1 MSDFKVVG
9 KSVRKLDAV
18 DKVAGRAKFA
28 ADIQFENMLY
38 VAVLRS
44 KVPHGILRAIDISAA
59 QAFPGVAAVL
69 TGLDIPG
76 ANSFG
81 IILKDEPVMVALN
94 QKVRKVGDAL
104 ALVAAETKE
113 IAEKAV
119 ALIAVTIEELP
130 AVFCPVQAMAEDAP
144 KIYEKGNLLGV
155 RKIRKGDADQAFAKC
170 AVVIEQEYKTQ
181 MQEHCYIEPEA
192 GVAKWDNNL
201 LTMWVSTQNP
211 HYDAKEV
218 ARNLNIPLNR
228 VRVIQATTGGGFGG
242 KLDISVQ
249 VFIGLMAVATK
260 RPVKLVYSREES
272 ICNSV
277 KRHPMTIRMKTGADA
292 SGKLLAMDCTIIGD
306 TGAYASYGPGVLT
319 RTAVHATGPY
329 EIPHVKVDAYTV
341 YTNNPAAG
349 AMRGFGVPQVAFVHE
364 SQMDMI
370 AEKVGISA
378 LEIRL
383 LNALRPG
390 SVTATGAELTQSVGA
405 APTMEAAAC
414 KAKEVI
420 QQGDSKKRGIGMGAM
435 WYGVGNTGLPNPAGA
450 YVDLLD
456 DGSVLVLTGCADIGQ
471 GSDTALAQIVAE
483 EIGVGIEDVRVVS
496 ADTGVTPDAGASS
509 ASRQTYI
516 SGNAVRLAAREAKQI
531 LYQMAAQMLG
541 VTPAEV
547 VSANRMLTVRSDSD
561 KTSSLIDCQ
570 DECRIDL
577 GLTEKKSPISISLED
592 CIAKC
597 RAQGKLTLG
606 HGWFNPDTT
615 GLDPETGAG
624 KPYGAYAYATQIA
637 EVEVDTETGAV
648 HVLSLVA
655 AHDVGRAIHPV
666 NVEGQIEGGCI
677 IGLGYALMESVLVK
691 NGVVRTPN
699 LTTYV
704 IPTSL
709 DVPRIYPVIVE
720 EPEESGPFGAKGV
733 GEPALIPTAAAIA
746 NAIYNAV
753 GIRMTELPITAEKV
767 LEKLMQKK

>member
-1 MSDFKVVG
+1 MSDFKVIG
-9 KSVRKLDAV
+9 QSVRKLDAIE
-18 DKVAGRAKFA
+18 KATGKAKFA
-28 ADIQFENMLY
+28 ADIHFDNMLY

-44 KVPHGILRAIDISAA
+44 KIPHGILRSINIAA
-59 QAFPGVAAVL
+59 AKALPGVASVL
-69 TGLDIPG
+69 TGQDVPG

-81 IILKDEPVMVALN
+81 IILKDEPVMVAIN
-94 QKVRKVGDAL
+94 QKIRKMGDAL
-104 ALVAAETKE
+104 ALVAAETAE
-113 IAEKAV
+113 IAEKALD
-119 ALIAVTIEELP
+119 LIVVEIEELP
-130 AVFCPVQAMAEDAP
+130 AVFCPVQAMSETAP
-144 KIYEKGNLLGV
+144 KVYEKGNILGV
-155 RKIRKGDADQAFAKC
+155 RKIRKGDADQAFANC
-170 AVVIEQEYKTQ
+170 AVVVEQEYKTQ

-192 GVAKWDNNL
+192 GVAKWENGL

-242 KLDISVQ
+242 KLDISIQ
-249 VFIGLMAVATK
+249 VYIGLMAVATN

-272 ICNSV
+272 ISNSV
-277 KRHPMTIRMKTGADA
+277 KRHPMIIRMKTGAGAD
-292 SGKLLAMDCTIIGD
+292 GKLQAMECNIIGD

-329 EIPHVKVDAYTV
+329 EVPNVKIDAYTV

-364 SQMDMI
+364 SQMDML
-370 AEKVGISA
+370 AEKVGISP
-378 LEIRL
+378 LDIRL
-383 LNALRPG
+383 LNALKPG
-390 SVTATGAELTQSVGA
+390 SVTPTGDTLTQGVGA

-414 KAKEVI
+414 KAKDVI
-420 QQGDSKKRGIGMGAM
+420 SQQPAKKRGVGIGSM

-471 GSDTALAQIVAE
+471 GSDTTLAQIVAE

-496 ADTGVTPDAGASS
+496 ADTGITPDAGASS

-516 SGNAVRLAAREAKQI
+516 SGNAVRLAAKEAKKV

-541 VTPAEV
+541 VTPDQV

-561 KTSSLIDCQ
+561 KTSLLIDCQ
-570 DECRIDL
+570 DECRLDL
-577 GLTEKKSPISISLED
+577 GLTEKKSPISVSLAD

-637 EVEVDTETGAV
+637 EVEVNTETGAV
-648 HVLSLVA
+648 EVINLVA
-655 AHDVGRAIHPV
+655 AHDVGKAINPV

-677 IGLGYALMESVLVK
+677 IGLGYALMENVQVK
-691 NGVVRTPN
+691 DGKILTPN

-709 DVPRIYPVIVE
+709 DVPRIAPVIVE
-720 EPEESGPFGAKGV
+720 EPEETGPFGAKGV

-767 LEKLMQKK
+767 LEKLMAK